1 MGKFIRYDRR
11 KCFAALLLTVFLAYL
26 CSNSLFTHIH
36 LMEDAVISHS
46 HFYAGTPDKP
56 GHSHSQAQISL
67 IAALSHFAAVES
79 GIQGQMLVMLFLCGV
94 VTIITPRL
102 VSSDHTFHSLR
113 APPAT
118 MTL

>member
-11 KCFAALLLTVFLAYL
+11 KSFATLLLAVFLAYL

-36 LMEDAVISHS
+36 LTEDAVISHS
-46 HFYAGTPDKP
+46 HFYAGTSDNPE
-56 GHSHSQAQISL
+56 HSHSQAQISL
-67 IAALSHFAAVES
+67 IAALSHFSAVEV
-79 GIQGQMLVMLFLCGV
+79 GVQGLLLVSLFLCGV
-94 VTIITPRL
+94 VTIIAPRL
-102 VSSDHTFHSLR
+102 ASGNHTFHSLR